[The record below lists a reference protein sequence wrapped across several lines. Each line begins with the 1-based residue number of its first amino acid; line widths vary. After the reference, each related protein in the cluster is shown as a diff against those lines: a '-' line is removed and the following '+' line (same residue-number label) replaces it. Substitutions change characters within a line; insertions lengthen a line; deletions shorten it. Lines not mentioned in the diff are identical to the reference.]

1 MNIFYRSPFA
11 MNFIIRLLSTGF
23 FCGYIRG
30 ARGTYASIIACGIW
44 VFLSNK
50 PYYPI
55 VVGCFVSLGF
65 TITGYA
71 EKKIFNEK
79 DSSKIVID
87 EMAGMLASFISM
99 LASFISFRFMLN
111 AEGVLYLAAGLI
123 LFRFFD
129 IVKPAPVGSFQ
140 RLNGGVGIMMDDLVS
155 GALANGILQLVRILV
170 FR

>member
-1 MNIFYRSPFA
+1 

-44 VFLSNK
+44 VFLYNK

-65 TITGYA
+65 TIAGYA

-87 EMAGMLASFISM
+87 EMAGM

-155 GALANGILQLVRILV
+155 GALANGLLQLVRILV